1 MALQNILIPFVSLFK
16 SAGLKQAQNALGG
29 LSRQYDSLGKTI
41 GAAVGAMAGF
51 NALQTAQQFVVQ
63 SVDATQKF
71 ERNLLALNQVFEQAA
86 PQIKN
91 FSKEVENY
99 GLSQQQAAQAS
110 VFLGSVLK
118 QYGFTTKES
127 ADQTENLVRLAQDL
141 ATTYGYDV
149 QESLLAITALFRGEY
164 DPIEKF
170 GVAMK
175 QNEINAEL
183 AARGLGD
190 LTGAAEMQAAAQIR
204 LELLFERAGDS
215 MGAFTRASD
224 TLYGSQQ
231 RLNAAVGN
239 LQVAFGAPLQGPL
252 ADINNIFADIVQDSG
267 ANLVMIAESLGEG
280 IENVAPAI
288 ELVLTSFA
296 NLSIALVPVIE
307 TLNTI
312 IGIFTSI
319 IELSNDVAA
328 AILRATKLPDETVV
342 AARKVVIETQA
353 EVDRLTEKQE
363 DLNKAIESGYT
374 AYGTYETQIE
384 NIERQ
389 IQETIT
395 GTTDANTESRR
406 DMARA
411 SRFAAD
417 AAYAAQQDIEKL
429 SAANDAYTRSWTKRA
444 VFEAQQMGTTFFE
457 LRRKAL
463 GLDEGKSS
471 GKNFVED
478 FFDGITDNV
487 KKESSRIKL
496 EAMGA
501 SEGLIE
507 AILGAGGWEQVYNKV
522 IKGGIDGLKELQK
535 EFSQTAAGID
545 ELTEAI
551 REAEKA
557 QEALRE
563 AIEGAVN
570 EQLEGL
576 KKAAATAQQTYDGV
590 KAAADD
596 FRRWSL
602 ENITTIQVLPDVE
615 KELGSFESAVV
626 STIASMQSELQSA
639 VRSGLIQ
646 DSDFNTLR
654 NWVATETTEL
664 ANLARSRDD
673 LAERYSLSEA
683 LISEYQKAL
692 TGSLKLT
699 SLFSKLKDETEEITV
714 TETSQGIMKL
724 GASLREFEVTVAR
737 SYEKTIDKVQDKTVG
752 LLQGFRDM
760 ADKARGFAE
769 NLRKLRDMHLDPM
782 LFNEL
787 VEAGVEAGGET
798 AQALVDG
805 GDETILEINSLFAE
819 INRLGA
825 DLGMDVGQTMYEA
838 GQDLTFGL
846 LEGIQSEQEALYDEM
861 VALAKG
867 LSETFRNNLDIAVEV
882 PVAAAQAALDTAT
895 EAVEQAKQ
903 VNVGALVQ
911 IENIIRSGLKALA
924 GPLSAEFRQGITEKV
939 AGLGAL
945 YRDVFSGA
953 VTDIPGITG
962 GMTSADLRAAA
973 MATGGPNV
981 TQYYNITVS
990 GGNRLQQQ
998 QTVEEIRKFV
1008 DQNGNLSSW
1017 VSV

>member
-118 QYGFTTKES
+118 QYGFTTQES
-127 ADQTENLVRLAQDL
+127 ADQTENLVKLAQDL

-204 LELLFERAGDS
+204 LELLFDRAGDS

-312 IGIFTSI
+312 IGMFTSI

-395 GTTDANTESRR
+395 ATTDANTESRR
-406 DMARA
+406 DMALA

-429 SAANDAYTRSWTKRA
+429 SAFNDAYTRSWTKRA

-576 KKAAATAQQTYDGV
+576 KKAAATAQQTYDSV

-615 KELGSFESAVV
+615 KELGSFESAIV

-911 IENIIRSGLKALA
+911 IENIIRAGLKALA

>member
-29 LSRQYDSLGKTI
+29 LTRQYDSLGKTI
-41 GAAVGAMAGF
+41 AVAVGSMAGF

-63 SVDATQKF
+63 SVEATQKF

-86 PQIKN
+86 PQIRN

-118 QYGFTTKES
+118 QYGFTTSEA
-127 ADQTENLVRLAQDL
+127 ADQTENLVKLAQDL

-204 LELLFERAGDS
+204 LELLFQRAGDS

-239 LQVAFGAPLQGPL
+239 LQVAFGSPLQGPL
-252 ADINNIFADIVQDSG
+252 ADINNIFADIVQNSG
-267 ANLVMIAESLGEG
+267 SNLVMIAESLGKG

-288 ELVLTSFA
+288 ELTLTSFA
-296 NLSIALVPVIE
+296 NFSIALVPVIE
-307 TLNTI
+307 TLNTV
-312 IGIFTSI
+312 IGLFTSI

-363 DLNKAIESGYT
+363 DLNKAIESGYQ
-374 AYGTYETQIE
+374 AYGTYETQIK

-417 AAYAAQQDIEKL
+417 AAYAAQQDIEGL
-429 SAANDAYTRSWTKRA
+429 SAVNDAYTRSWIKRA
-444 VFEAQQMGTTFFE
+444 VFEAQQMGTTFYE

-463 GLDEGKSS
+463 GLDDGKAA
-471 GKNFVED
+471 GTNYVKD

-487 KKESSRIKL
+487 KKESARIKL

-507 AILGAGGWEQVYNKV
+507 AILGAGGWEQVYDKV
-522 IKGGIDGLKELQK
+522 IKGGIQGLKDLQK
-535 EFSQTAAGID
+535 EFNQTAAGIQ
-545 ELTEAI
+545 ELTDAI
-551 REAEKA
+551 KEAEKA
-557 QEALRE
+557 QEELSNAIQAAVDERIKGLE
-563 AIEGAVN
+563 AEAT
-570 EQLEGL
+570 
-576 KKAAATAQQTYDGV
+576 KAQAFFEAV
-590 KAAADD
+590 KAKADD

-602 ENITTIQVLPDVE
+602 DNVAKIQVLPDVE
-615 KELGSFESAVV
+615 EQLGKFESSVV

-639 VRSGLIQ
+639 VRSGLIV
-646 DSDFNTLR
+646 DADFNTLR
-654 NWVATETTEL
+654 TWVATESEL
-664 ANLARSRDD
+664 LATSARNRDNLAKN
-673 LAERYSLSEA
+673 YSLSKS
-683 LISEYQKAL
+683 LISEYQSAL
-692 TGSLKLT
+692 TSSLKLT

-714 TETSQGIMKL
+714 TETSRGVMRL
-724 GASLREFEVTVAR
+724 GASLREFEVTVAQ
-737 SYEKTIDKVQDKTVG
+737 SYEKTIEKVQDKSVG

-760 ADKARGFAE
+760 AQKARDFGA
-769 NLRKLRDMHLDPM
+769 NLKKLSDLGLDPM
-782 LFNEL
+782 LFAEL
-787 VEAGVEAGGET
+787 VDAGVEAGGET

-805 GDETILEINSLFAE
+805 GKETILEINDLFAE

-825 DLGMDVGQTMYEA
+825 ELGMDVGNTMYEA
-838 GQDLTFGL
+838 GQDMTFGL
-846 LEGIQSEQEALYDEM
+846 LDGIRSEQEALYDEM
-861 VALAKG
+861 ITLAQG
-867 LSETFRNNLDIAVEV
+867 LSETFRNNLDVAVDV
-882 PVAAAQAALDTAT
+882 PVKAAEAALEQANQ
-895 EAVEQAKQ
+895 AVEQSKQ

-911 IENIIRSGLKALA
+911 IENIIRAGLKALA
-924 GPLSAEFRQGITEKV
+924 GPLSTEFRQGITEKV

-945 YRDVFSGA
+945 YKDVFAGA
-953 VTDIPGITG
+953 VTEIPGITG
-962 GMTSADLRAAA
+962 GLTSGELRAAA
-973 MATGGPNV
+973 MATGGPQV

>member
-406 DMARA
+406 DMALA

-683 LISEYQKAL
+683 LIGEYQKAL

-699 SLFSKLKDETEEITV
+699 SLFSKLKDETEKVTV
-714 TETSQGIMKL
+714 TETSQGVMKL
-724 GASLREFEVTVAR
+724 GASLREFEVTVAQ
-737 SYEKTIDKVQDKTVG
+737 SYKKTIEKVQDKTVG

-911 IENIIRSGLKALA
+911 IENIIRAGLKALA

>member
-1 MALQNILIPFVSLFK
+1 
-16 SAGLKQAQNALGG
+16 
-29 LSRQYDSLGKTI
+29 
-41 GAAVGAMAGF
+41 
-51 NALQTAQQFVVQ
+51 
-63 SVDATQKF
+63 
-71 ERNLLALNQVFEQAA
+71 
-86 PQIKN
+86 
-91 FSKEVENY
+91 
-99 GLSQQQAAQAS
+99 
-110 VFLGSVLK
+110 
-118 QYGFTTKES
+118 
-127 ADQTENLVRLAQDL
+127 
-141 ATTYGYDV
+141 
-149 QESLLAITALFRGEY
+149 
-164 DPIEKF
+164 
-170 GVAMK
+170 
-175 QNEINAEL
+175 
-183 AARGLGD
+183 
-190 LTGAAEMQAAAQIR
+190 MQADAQIR

-215 MGAFTRASD
+215 MGAFERATN

-231 RLNAAVGN
+231 LLNASLQN
-239 LQVAFGAPLQGPL
+239 LQIAAGAPLQEPL
-252 ADINNIFADIVQDSG
+252 AAINNIFTAIISENGEQIVEVFEEMGNTVDLAAPAVETLG
-267 ANLVMIAESLGEG
+267 TTLANLVGFLQPVIALGNVFIG
-280 IENVAPAI
+280 IISKLV
-288 ELVLTSFA
+288 ELIGNALNPVLEFI
-296 NLSIALVPVIE
+296 NLSIDK
-307 TLNTI
+307 
-312 IGIFTSI
+312 F
-319 IELSNDVAA
+319 
-328 AILRATKLPDETVV
+328 
-342 AARKVVIETQA
+342 
-353 EVDRLTEKQE
+353 
-363 DLNKAIESGYT
+363 
-374 AYGTYETQIE
+374 
-384 NIERQ
+384 
-389 IQETIT
+389 
-395 GTTDANTESRR
+395 
-406 DMARA
+406 
-411 SRFAAD
+411 
-417 AAYAAQQDIEKL
+417 
-429 SAANDAYTRSWTKRA
+429 
-444 VFEAQQMGTTFFE
+444 
-457 LRRKAL
+457 AL
-463 GLDEGKSS
+463 GLAELSLKFRLWKKSIEDTPLEAVLDFLGAAYES
-471 GKNFVED
+471 GLGVGLVFDKINEAIKITTDRYKVLLGIFPELEDGQKQASAAARRAGHAARELNKELSEQEQRLKNAANASLEYLEYLESIGASVGRTEFFVANAGTATDYVGD
-478 FFDGITDNV
+478 FFRAIEDAV
-487 KKESSRIKL
+487 AKESARIKL
-496 EAMGA
+496 TAMGA
-501 SEGLIE
+501 SEGLLD
-507 AILGAGGWEQVYNKV
+507 AILGAQGWESVFKRVIRDGEAGLQRLQTEFNKT
-522 IKGGIDGLKELQK
+522 G
-535 EFSQTAAGID
+535 AGIK
-545 ELTEAI
+545 ELTEATF
-551 REAEKA
+551 EAEKA
-557 QEALRE
+557 QKALRE
-563 AIEGAVN
+563 AAQDAVN
-570 EQLEGL
+570 EQL
-576 KKAAATAQQTYDGV
+576 KALEQEAATRTQAFESAE
-590 KAAADD
+590 KAADD

-615 KELGSFESAVV
+615 KELGRFESAVV

-692 TGSLKLT
+692 TGSLRLT
-699 SLFSKLKDETEEITV
+699 SLFSKLKDETEKVTV
-714 TETSQGIMKL
+714 TETSQGVMKL
-724 GASLREFEVTVAR
+724 GASLREFEVTVAQ
-737 SYEKTIDKVQDKTVG
+737 SYKKTIEKVQDKTVG

-911 IENIIRSGLKALA
+911 IENIIRAGLKALA

>member
-911 IENIIRSGLKALA
+911 IENIIRAGLKALA

>member
-699 SLFSKLKDETEEITV
+699 SLFSKLKDETEE
-714 TETSQGIMKL
+714 S
-724 GASLREFEVTVAR
+724 
-737 SYEKTIDKVQDKTVG
+737 
-752 LLQGFRDM
+752 
-760 ADKARGFAE
+760 
-769 NLRKLRDMHLDPM
+769 
-782 LFNEL
+782 
-787 VEAGVEAGGET
+787 
-798 AQALVDG
+798 
-805 GDETILEINSLFAE
+805 
-819 INRLGA
+819 NR
-825 DLGMDVGQTMYEA
+825 
-838 GQDLTFGL
+838 
-846 LEGIQSEQEALYDEM
+846 
-861 VALAKG
+861 
-867 LSETFRNNLDIAVEV
+867 
-882 PVAAAQAALDTAT
+882 
-895 EAVEQAKQ
+895 
-903 VNVGALVQ
+903 
-911 IENIIRSGLKALA
+911 
-924 GPLSAEFRQGITEKV
+924 
-939 AGLGAL
+939 
-945 YRDVFSGA
+945 YRDVSGRYEA
-953 VTDIPGITG
+953 RCLTARV
-962 GMTSADLRAAA
+962 
-973 MATGGPNV
+973 
-981 TQYYNITVS
+981 
-990 GGNRLQQQ
+990 
-998 QTVEEIRKFV
+998 
-1008 DQNGNLSSW
+1008 
-1017 VSV
+1017 

>member
-127 ADQTENLVRLAQDL
+127 ADQTENLVKLAQDL

-296 NLSIALVPVIE
+296 NLSIALVPAIE

-471 GKNFVED
+471 GKNFVKD

-576 KKAAATAQQTYDGV
+576 KKAAATAQQTYDSV

-654 NWVATETTEL
+654 NWVTTETTEL
-664 ANLARSRDD
+664 ANLARSRDN

-819 INRLGA
+819 INKLGA

-882 PVAAAQAALDTAT
+882 PVAAAEAALETAT

-911 IENIIRSGLKALA
+911 IENIIRAGLNALA
-924 GPLSAEFRQGITEKV
+924 GPLSTEFRQGITEKV

-962 GMTSADLRAAA
+962 GMTSADLQAAA
-973 MATGGPNV
+973 LATGGPSVTNYYNV
-981 TQYYNITVS
+981 TVA
-990 GGNRLQQQ
+990 GGNRMQQQ
-998 QTVEEIRKFV
+998 QTVESLRQFLN
-1008 DQNGNLSSW
+1008 QNGSLATW
-1017 VSV
+1017 ITP